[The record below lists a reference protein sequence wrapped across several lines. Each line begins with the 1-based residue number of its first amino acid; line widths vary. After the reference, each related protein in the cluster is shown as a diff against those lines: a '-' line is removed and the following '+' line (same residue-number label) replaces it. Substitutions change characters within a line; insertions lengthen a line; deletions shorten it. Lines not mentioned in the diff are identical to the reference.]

1 MLGERATLAHG
12 LGDLLTVGLSV
23 CSSVGNVPL
32 PLACA
37 LGNGKFNGE
46 TSCSL
51 ASKASF
57 EMASAFIFAD
67 VRSVAQTFFCDSKGQ
82 IMLELALLRDLV
94 KRRYHACISKQL
106 ASRTAR
112 T

>member
-1 MLGERATLAHG
+1 MLGERATLARG

-37 LGNGKFNGE
+37 LGNGEFNGE

-57 EMASAFIFAD
+57 VKASAFIFAD
-67 VRSVAQTFFCDSKGQ
+67 VRSVAQTFFCDSEGQ
-82 IMLELALLRDLV
+82 IMFFLV
-94 KRRYHACISKQL
+94 KGSRVHLKTVGISNNGENV
-106 ASRTAR
+106 T
-112 T
+112 